1 MPAVKHRK
9 TRSDNVSGLSVSSL
23 IQTSFEFCF
32 NSIRKKQ
39 KEFQISV
46 LTVFLTVAFI
56 TLIDG
61 LGGISAVPPLQ
72 MAISMGGD
80 FDMIIGANLGR
91 IKTVQKPVNFFA
103 DDFDQ
108 F

>member
-1 MPAVKHRK
+1 M
-9 TRSDNVSGLSVSSL
+9 
-23 IQTSFEFCF
+23 
-32 NSIRKKQ
+32 
-39 KEFQISV
+39 SV

-80 FDMIIGANLGR
+80 FDMIIGANMGR
-91 IKTVQKPVNFFA
+91 IKPIQKNLNYFE
-103 DDFDQ
+103 DEFDTFSARYMNERASQ
-108 F
+108 AFLTDHHLQSMNPFINYTSI